1 MKMAR
6 GQKASKLGSQ
16 AAASRHINAIHI
28 AAFVPNNTY
37 VCVCYNKSVSIFSTF
52 FRSCKQTHIHFYITP
67 YSDLRWKENKESS
80 KRNDCILSLRAI
92 IKAIFIIDT
101 HKRTH
106 LHTSTSE
113 NMCKVTPTRKNWLK
127 LTSLQCAH
135 NWRVTPKTKNTL
147 GNIGKIELVAQNET
161 FLHKHFVIRLL
172 DLWFCFQQV
181 GQIRT

>member
-1 MKMAR
+1 MCDTKTALQNVFAFWSRSRHRGYLNLKTNSATVVNLLFGLMKMAR

-113 NMCKVTPTRKNWLK
+113 NMCKVTPTRKN
-127 LTSLQCAH
+127 
-135 NWRVTPKTKNTL
+135 
-147 GNIGKIELVAQNET
+147 
-161 FLHKHFVIRLL
+161 
-172 DLWFCFQQV
+172 
-181 GQIRT
+181 